1 MNDMALPQLEYY
13 LYRLKTTPALQ
24 QAFMADRDS
33 HLANESLD
41 LEERQALNA
50 GDFESLWR
58 MGVHPMLMAPLGR
71 LYGLKSADYRARLR
85 LLVGER
91 MLRSST

>member
-1 MNDMALPQLEYY
+1 MALPQLEHY

-24 QAFMADRDS
+24 QAFLADRDG

-41 LEERQALNA
+41 AEERQALVA
-50 GDFESLWR
+50 GDVESLWR

-71 LYGLKSADYRARLR
+71 LYGLKPADYRARLR
-85 LLVGER
+85 PLAGER
-91 MLRSST
+91 LLRSST